1 MKKKIFPAIGVGVGI
16 LIIAIVSFSLSSNEK
31 ASSEHFDEK
40 TSFIPSDAGFGISY
54 TAVNYELKQILE
66 ENAISMSSPIKLDD
80 LRAIWSYCNFF
91 EGDEQKLVEHC
102 TSTELLDADGNFLG
116 NIHAVGTT
124 EEPKLIMAIIQV
136 DPFLNQ
142 KEDAK
147 TVFSVLIDHIVCE
160 CWYKKIIQNQ
170 TSVQG
175 KSLDEKADE
184 HIEFHISGGKPISK
198 SNIFLLDGKSIQMEL
213 TTNTEGYL
221 WKLFVTA

>member
-1 MKKKIFPAIGVGVGI
+1 LKKKIIPAGIGLVI
-16 LIIAIVSFSLSSNEK
+16 LVIAIISFVFI
-31 ASSEHFDEK
+31 SEDETATIQSDEK
-40 TSFIPSDAGFGISY
+40 ITAKTSDSGLGITY
-54 TAVNYELKQILE
+54 TEMNYELKQILE

-124 EEPKLIMAIIQV
+124 EEPKLIMALIQV

-175 KSLDEKADE
+175 KSLDESADE
-184 HIEFHISGGKPISK
+184 HIEFHIAGGKPTSR
-198 SNIFLLDGKSIQMEL
+198 SNIFLLDGKSIRMEL
-213 TTNTEGYL
+213 TTNTDGYL

>member
-1 MKKKIFPAIGVGVGI
+1 MNKKIIPAGIGIAI
-16 LIIAIVSFSLSSNEK
+16 LIIAIISFALI
-31 ASSEHFDEK
+31 SEDETATIQSDEK
-40 TSFIPSDAGFGISY
+40 ITDKTSDSGLGITY
-54 TAVNYELKQILE
+54 TGVNYQLKQILQ
-66 ENAISMSSPIKLDD
+66 ENDITMSSPIKLDD
-80 LRAIWSYCNFF
+80 LRDIWSYCNLFK
-91 EGDEQKLVEHC
+91 GDEQKLVEYC
-102 TSTELLDADGNFLG
+102 TSTELKDSDDNFLG
-116 NIHAVGTT
+116 NIHAVGTS
-124 EEPKLIMAIIQV
+124 EDPKLIMALIQV

-160 CWYKKIIQNQ
+160 CWHKKIIQNQ